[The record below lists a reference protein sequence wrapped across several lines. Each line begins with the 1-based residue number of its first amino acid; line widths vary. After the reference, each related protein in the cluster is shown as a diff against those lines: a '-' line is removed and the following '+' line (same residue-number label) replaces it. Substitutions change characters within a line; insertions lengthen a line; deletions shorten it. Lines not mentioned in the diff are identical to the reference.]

1 MNLWIYNLLIIIIFC
16 SIGDQLL
23 EVNRRSF
30 ENNMTLQKAI
40 TILMENTHLEM
51 IVKSNL
57 LGNNHKVPQLNFRC
71 EFFNFWTRGQLRAV
85 LKKIGPIMSNLLQAL
100 SKCLSKWIKV
110 DKWDYFHLRSQEME
124 IMNCSGFLWFSR
136 MPRML
141 N

>member
-1 MNLWIYNLLIIIIFC
+1 MNLFIYNLLIIIIFC

-57 LGNNHKVPQLNFRC
+57 LGKNHKVDITESASAQFPIRI
-71 EFFNFWTRGQLRAV
+71 FNFG
-85 LKKIGPIMSNLLQAL
+85 
-100 SKCLSKWIKV
+100 
-110 DKWDYFHLRSQEME
+110 H
-124 IMNCSGFLWFSR
+124 
-136 MPRML
+136 
-141 N
+141 

>member
-1 MNLWIYNLLIIIIFC
+1 MNSLIYNLLIIIIFC

-57 LGNNHKVPQLNFRC
+57 LGNNHKVDTTEGASAQFPIWI
-71 EFFNFWTRGQLRAV
+71 FNFWPYGQLRAV
-85 LKKIGPIMSNLLQAL
+85 LKKMCRL
-100 SKCLSKWIKV
+100 
-110 DKWDYFHLRSQEME
+110 
-124 IMNCSGFLWFSR
+124 
-136 MPRML
+136 
-141 N
+141 

>member
-1 MNLWIYNLLIIIIFC
+1 MNLFIYNLLIIIIFC

-57 LGNNHKVPQLNFRC
+57 LGNNLKVPQLNFR
-71 EFFNFWTRGQLRAV
+71 
-85 LKKIGPIMSNLLQAL
+85 
-100 SKCLSKWIKV
+100 
-110 DKWDYFHLRSQEME
+110 Y
-124 IMNCSGFLWFSR
+124 GFLIFGHMGSSGHY
-136 MPRML
+136 
-141 N
+141 

>member
-1 MNLWIYNLLIIIIFC
+1 MGGQEKGFGIFIDKVEKGTKAAEIGLKRGNLYLFLLNLWIYNLLIIIIFC

-57 LGNNHKVPQLNFRC
+57 LGNNHKVPQLNFLYEKLFLFR
-71 EFFNFWTRGQLRAV
+71 L
-85 LKKIGPIMSNLLQAL
+85 P
-100 SKCLSKWIKV
+100 
-110 DKWDYFHLRSQEME
+110 
-124 IMNCSGFLWFSR
+124 MN
-136 MPRML
+136 P
-141 N
+141 

>member
-1 MNLWIYNLLIIIIFC
+1 MNLFIYNLLIIIIFC

-57 LGNNHKVPQLNFRC
+57 LGKNHKVDITESASAQFPIRIFDFWPLNG
-71 EFFNFWTRGQLRAV
+71 FFIFSWANF
-85 LKKIGPIMSNLLQAL
+85 
-100 SKCLSKWIKV
+100 
-110 DKWDYFHLRSQEME
+110 
-124 IMNCSGFLWFSR
+124 
-136 MPRML
+136 
-141 N
+141 

>member
-1 MNLWIYNLLIIIIFC
+1 MNLSIYLLIIIYFC

-57 LGNNHKVPQLNFRC
+57 LGKNHNKKSSKVLLGPDNN
-71 EFFNFWTRGQLRAV
+71 
-85 LKKIGPIMSNLLQAL
+85 I
-100 SKCLSKWIKV
+100 
-110 DKWDYFHLRSQEME
+110 Y
-124 IMNCSGFLWFSR
+124 
-136 MPRML
+136 
-141 N
+141 